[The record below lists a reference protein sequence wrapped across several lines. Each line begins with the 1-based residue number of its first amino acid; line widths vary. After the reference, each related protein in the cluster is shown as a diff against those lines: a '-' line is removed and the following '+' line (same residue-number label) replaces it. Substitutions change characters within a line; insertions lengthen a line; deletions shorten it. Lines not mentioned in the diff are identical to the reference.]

1 MSSRDL
7 CPRRVHVSINGAASE
22 LYLEISRPALEW
34 GWCASAWVLEGLPFE
49 LRACG
54 LAMQAGARTPGRGAH
69 ACCVEGASGG
79 AKTVSEE
86 KSEGPCLRTQKSTAH
101 SRQTDLRSPRPSVT
115 QEFPPDARYLFYPLA
130 SRFGLEFIL
139 PRVPSSA
146 SLFPLRCDLPIRFS
160 RRDWGPRLQQT
171 ALLQISTIRGA
182 RRGRPDASSVVSG
195 MSAYTTPVRDG
206 AGHMVMAP
214 TPPTN
219 IRNLIAQKEKV
230 RIRLML
236 RTTIIQLPPEVH
248 SADPRGVAPSNKLHR
263 SSSRSPSSA

>member
-1 MSSRDL
+1 M
-7 CPRRVHVSINGAASE
+7 
-22 LYLEISRPALEW
+22 W
-34 GWCASAWVLEGLPFE
+34 
-49 LRACG
+49 
-54 LAMQAGARTPGRGAH
+54 PGD
-69 ACCVEGASGG
+69 ASGCEDSRSG
-79 AKTVSEE
+79 RSRVLCRGRVRRGEDGLGRKKRRSLFENPKIDGPQPPNRSSMAATV
-86 KSEGPCLRTQKSTAH
+86 CD
-101 SRQTDLRSPRPSVT
+101 SRISPRCS
-115 QEFPPDARYLFYPLA
+115 ELFYPLS
-130 SRFGLEFIL
+130 SR
-139 PRVPSSA
+139 VYPSS
-146 SLFPLRCDLPIRFS
+146 LFLPLRCADWEPGES
-160 RRDWGPRLQQT
+160 RPTETDEQT
-171 ALLQISTIRGA
+171 ALQNSQFRGA

-248 SADPRGVAPSNKLHR
+248 SAEPPRCAPSNKLHR

>member
-1 MSSRDL
+1 
-7 CPRRVHVSINGAASE
+7 
-22 LYLEISRPALEW
+22 
-34 GWCASAWVLEGLPFE
+34 
-49 LRACG
+49 
-54 LAMQAGARTPGRGAH
+54 
-69 ACCVEGASGG
+69 
-79 AKTVSEE
+79 
-86 KSEGPCLRTQKSTAH
+86 
-101 SRQTDLRSPRPSVT
+101 
-115 QEFPPDARYLFYPLA
+115 
-130 SRFGLEFIL
+130 
-139 PRVPSSA
+139 
-146 SLFPLRCDLPIRFS
+146 
-160 RRDWGPRLQQT
+160 
-171 ALLQISTIRGA
+171 
-182 RRGRPDASSVVSG
+182 

>member
-1 MSSRDL
+1 MCRGRVRRGEDGLGRKKRRSLFENPKIDGPQPPNRSSMAATVCDSRIS
-7 CPRRVHVSINGAASE
+7 PRCS
-22 LYLEISRPALEW
+22 
-34 GWCASAWVLEGLPFE
+34 LPF
-49 LRACG
+49 L
-54 LAMQAGARTPGRGAH
+54 
-69 ACCVEGASGG
+69 
-79 AKTVSEE
+79 
-86 KSEGPCLRTQKSTAH
+86 
-101 SRQTDLRSPRPSVT
+101 SPRFTVRAGVYPSASSFIG
-115 QEFPPDARYLFYPLA
+115 QSLPPPIR
-130 SRFGLEFIL
+130 
-139 PRVPSSA
+139 SA
-146 SLFPLRCDLPIRFS
+146 DSLFPARLRAEDPT
-160 RRDWGPRLQQT
+160 DGT
-171 ALLQISTIRGA
+171 AAANSTIRGA